1 MTSADVRKRREK
13 KPEVET
19 NHTEIQARSNATI
32 KRGDIP
38 KYVIDLSLPPVKR
51 YQRVAADFEPE
62 IATLPALF
70 DNVVENLAT
79 KVSTPMIHRI
89 ARLLLRRV
97 HNKEQNAELLGIQ
110 EITGIKMYLLV
121 AFNVLLDLFMGCTSG
136 GVRTK
141 SVTRETKMLHFRT
154 LDWGMDPLR
163 KVVVQLD
170 FIEKPGG
177 PIIATSITYVGFVGV
192 LTGVKKGLSMSLNFR
207 PNHDASSRLANFR
220 FYFHHILVLLG
231 ARASISSL
239 LRNYLI
245 PPLER
250 SSVTRPGCPM
260 LAPIEREI
268 PGVATTAA
276 YLIFSDGARTI
287 AIEKDHR
294 TAVVHSSTDFV
305 VITNH
310 DEAEELAPQA
320 WTESQ
325 SHAHAA
331 LQMAGMQGLIED
343 SKCRKDCA
351 MRLWKKSAKDFRGS
365 KSVSQHQVTRWI
377 ERYPI
382 TNEETH
388 YAVVMDATEG
398 SIVWSKRHLEPAH

>member
-1 MTSADVRKRREK
+1 MTSASVRKGHEQ

-19 NHTEIQARSNATI
+19 NDTEIRARSNATTE
-32 KRGDIP
+32 RGDIP
-38 KYVIDLSLPPVKR
+38 KYVIDLSLPPAKR
-51 YQRVAADFEPE
+51 YQRVAADFQPE
-62 IATLPALF
+62 LATLPGLF
-70 DNVVENLAT
+70 DNVVENLPS
-79 KVSTPMIHRI
+79 KISTPTIHRI
-89 ARLLLRRV
+89 ARVLLRRV

-141 SVTRETKMLHFRT
+141 SVSRETKMLHFRT
-154 LDWGMDPLR
+154 LDWGMDSLR

-170 FIEKPGG
+170 FVEKPGG

-192 LTGVKKGLSMSLNFR
+192 LTGVRKGLSTSLNFR
-207 PNHDASSRLANFR
+207 PSHDASTRLANFR

-250 SSVTRPGCPM
+250 SSAPRPNPPM
-260 LAPIEREI
+260 LASIEREI
-268 PGVATTAA
+268 PAVATTAA

-287 AIEKDHR
+287 AIEKDHH
-294 TAVVHSSTDFV
+294 TAVVRSSTDFV

-331 LQMAGMQGLIED
+331 LQMTGMQGLVED
-343 SKCRKDCA
+343 SKYRKGCA
-351 MRLWKKSAKDFRGS
+351 TRLWKKSAKDFRGS
-365 KSVSQHQVTRWI
+365 KSVPQHRVIRWI